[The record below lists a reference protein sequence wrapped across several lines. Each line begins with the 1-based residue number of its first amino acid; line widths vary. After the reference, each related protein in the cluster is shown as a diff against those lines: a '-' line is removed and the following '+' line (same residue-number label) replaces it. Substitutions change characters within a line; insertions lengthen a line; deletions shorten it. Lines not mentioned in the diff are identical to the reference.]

1 MKTSRPHNLRFILA
15 VTLAL
20 TGLGAGVWALPR
32 LSVAP
37 RLAMAIAPEK
47 PSLPD
52 SFVLPH
58 VLEVLDGLRGWRQGP
73 AEPLR
78 ADPFAYVRPA
88 ASGSASTNREAVV
101 EGAWVLTGISINGGQ
116 AFAVVNRTVVAVG
129 DEVGSCRVER
139 IGRDEVVL
147 AGPRGPVR
155 LRLDRGAVAEDNA
168 PLAAL
173 VDADDSSG
181 GGRLRGSAGPARV
194 RESP

>member
-1 MKTSRPHNLRFILA
+1 MKTSLPHNLRLVLA
-15 VTLAL
+15 AILAL
-20 TGLGAGVWALPR
+20 TALAAGVSAIPR

-37 RLAMAIAPEK
+37 RLAMAIPPEK

-52 SFVLPH
+52 SFVAPH
-58 VLEVLDGLRGWRQGP
+58 VLEVIDGLRDWRQRP
-73 AEPLR
+73 AELLR
-78 ADPFAYVRPA
+78 ADPFAYVRPTP
-88 ASGSASTNREAVV
+88 SGNASTHREAVV
-101 EGAWVLTGISINGGQ
+101 EGAWVLTGISISGGQ

-147 AGPRGPVR
+147 AGPRGSVR
-155 LRLDRGAVAEDNA
+155 LRLERGAVAEDNA

-173 VDADDSSG
+173 VEADDSSG

>member
-1 MKTSRPHNLRFILA
+1 MTKLPHLRLWVTGVVALA
-15 VTLAL
+15 FMAWVAT
-20 TGLGAGVWALPR
+20 VVDWR
-32 LSVAP
+32 ELSVEQ
-37 RLAMAIAPEK
+37 RLTVPVPTARQEPSDPFVVPPALKIAGAL
-47 PSLPD
+47 SA
-52 SFVLPH
+52 
-58 VLEVLDGLRGWRQGP
+58 WRPG
-73 AEPLR
+73 ANGTSR
-78 ADPFAYVRPA
+78 ADPFAYVRPSPA
-88 ASGSASTNREAVV
+88 A
-101 EGAWVLTGISINGGQ
+101 EGTADLAGPDVGLWALTGISLAGDR

-155 LRLDRGAVAEDNA
+155 LRLERGAVAEDNA

-173 VDADDSSG
+173 VEADDSSG